1 MYRAFPLACLM
12 LGLLAPPAKAYDASR
27 YEILVVPAAT
37 KPGDGNTET
46 LLVDRQTGRTWMRR
60 TDFDPATFTAKDTY
74 WTPLRFENLPPDDN
88 KPFLPPN

>member
-1 MYRAFPLACLM
+1 MYRALPLACLT
-12 LGLLAPPAKAYDASR
+12 LGLLALPAMADDASR
-27 YEILVVPAAT
+27 YEILVVPAST

-46 LLVDRQTGRTWMRR
+46 LLIDRQTGRTWMRK

-74 WTPLRFENLPPDDN
+74 WTPLRFEVVAPDAN